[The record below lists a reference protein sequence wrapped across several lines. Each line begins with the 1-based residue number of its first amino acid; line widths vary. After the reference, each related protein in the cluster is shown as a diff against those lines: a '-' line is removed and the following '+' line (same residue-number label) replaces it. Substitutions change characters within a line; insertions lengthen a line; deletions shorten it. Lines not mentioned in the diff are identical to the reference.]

1 MRHSRRW
8 IIALLVLVPGML
20 QSEPPRGAGEDL
32 VGLLSKVILDVTHKT
47 GSKDWAKATRGQML
61 LSGDMVKT
69 GARSLAIIKLKDN
82 SLVRVREYT
91 ELTVTG
97 TVAGDAFSK
106 GVSIERGVIGFVV
119 PKQKPD
125 EEFRFRSP
133 TSVASIRGTGG
144 AMIVAQDDTVTVI
157 EGSVEV
163 ENLISSN
170 VIMVEEGFT
179 AISRRDGSLVARPS
193 TRAERETAEGA
204 LRSEDRPRQ
213 LRLQLRNSQG
223 ETEELIIDYKEE

>member
-1 MRHSRRW
+1 MRNSRLW
-8 IIALLVLVPGML
+8 MLALLGLLPSIVSAGT
-20 QSEPPRGAGEDL
+20 PPTDDL
-32 VGLLSKVILDVTHKT
+32 VGLLSKVILDVTHKS
-47 GSKDWAKATRGQML
+47 GSRDWSKATRGQML

-91 ELTVTG
+91 ELTVSG
-97 TVAGDAFSK
+97 TVEGEAFSK

-119 PKQKPD
+119 PKQKQN

-144 AMIVAQDDTVTVI
+144 AMIVGQEDTVTI
-157 EGSVEV
+157 TEGSVAV
-163 ENLISSN
+163 ENLVSSTT
-170 VIMVEEGFT
+170 VIVEEGFT
-179 AISRRDGSLVARPS
+179 AISRRDGSIESRPS

-204 LRSEDRPRQ
+204 IRSEDRPRQ
-213 LRLQLRNSQG
+213 LRLQLRNGQG

>member
-1 MRHSRRW
+1 MRHSTRW
-8 IIALLVLVPGML
+8 IFVLLGLTPGML
-20 QSEPPRGAGEDL
+20 QAGPPPGEDL

-47 GSKDWAKATRGQML
+47 ASRDWAKAARGQTL

-97 TVAGDAFSK
+97 SAKGDAFSK
-106 GVSIERGVIGFVV
+106 GVAIERGVIGFIV
-119 PKQKPD
+119 PKQKPE

-144 AMIVAQDDTVTVI
+144 AMIVAGDDTVTVT
-157 EGSVEV
+157 EGTVQV
-163 ENLISSN
+163 ENLISAR
-170 VIMVEEGFT
+170 VVTVTAGFT
-179 AISRRDGSLVARPS
+179 AISRRDGFIEARAS
-193 TRAERETAEGA
+193 TRAERETAESA
-204 LRSEDRPRQ
+204 IRSEDRPRQ

-223 ETEELIIDYKEE
+223 QIEELIIDYKEE

>member
-1 MRHSRRW
+1 MTHPRYGL
-8 IIALLVLVPGML
+8 ILLLVLAPGLL
-20 QSEPPRGAGEDL
+20 QAEPPRASDEDL
-32 VGLLSKVILDVTHKT
+32 VGLLSKVILDVQHKT
-47 GSKDWAKATRGQML
+47 GSKDWAKAARGETL

-97 TVAGDAFSK
+97 SVSGDAFSK
-106 GVSIERGVIGFVV
+106 GVAIERGVIGFVV
-119 PKQKPD
+119 PKQKPN

-144 AMIVAQDDTVTVI
+144 AMIVAQNDTVTVV
-157 EGSVEV
+157 EGSVNV
-163 ENLISSN
+163 ENLISSR
-170 VIMVEEGFT
+170 VVTVEEGFT
-179 AISRRDGSLVARPS
+179 AISRRDGSIETRPS
-193 TRAERETAEGA
+193 SRAEREAAEGA
-204 LRSEDRPRQ
+204 IRSEDQPRQ
-213 LRLQLRNSQG
+213 LKLQLRNSQG